1 MRDTLR
7 KGLTNNKRI
16 EVDRPRTIDFM
27 GEDCRVYGTPYLLYD
42 IEMTCRDILL
52 DHGDKGEDSV
62 GTHIELDHTGA
73 SLLGMWVDIEARLT
87 RLDGRAASFE
97 VTARDSVEEV
107 ARAKHTRYIV
117 DTDKTAERLR
127 KKLAAA
133 TNSG

>member
-1 MRDTLR
+1 ML
-7 KGLTNNKRI
+7 
-16 EVDRPRTIDFM
+16 EVGSSRTVTIGVDQDRTISFM

-52 DHGDKGEDSV
+52 DHGNTGEDSV

-73 SLLGMWVDIEARLT
+73 SLIGMWVDIEARLT

-97 VTARDSVEEV
+97 VTARDAVEEV